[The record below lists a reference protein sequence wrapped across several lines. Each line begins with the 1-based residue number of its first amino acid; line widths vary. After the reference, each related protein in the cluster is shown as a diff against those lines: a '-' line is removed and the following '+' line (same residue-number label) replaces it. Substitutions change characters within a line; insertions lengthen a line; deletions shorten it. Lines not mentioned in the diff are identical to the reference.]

1 MVDDEE
7 FEILKRKVI
16 RRSEI
21 QQNNEENENEQNN
34 NEVDVQENV
43 SDQVVTDEE
52 LSSSDEELNPSDE
65 ELNPSD
71 EERVQDPDSSS
82 LNESQTVF
90 DATNQ
95 FDNDDDTSLYENQSE
110 GTKESTIVDES
121 IEICDNGND
130 IQQEAN
136 NHNTIAARQY
146 EMQDQ
151 QADAKNMSSNDELRD
166 KLREGIRAKIQERFK
181 EAVQSRKRVV
191 GEKVRFQPK
200 RNVKTR
206 SEYRKE
212 NNRRQQ

>member
-1 MVDDEE
+1 MIDNEE

-21 QQNNEENENEQNN
+21 QQNSEENENEENN
-34 NEVDVQENV
+34 NEVDVQENI

-52 LSSSDEELNPSDE
+52 LSSLDE

-71 EERVQDPDSSS
+71 EERVQDHYSSS
-82 LNESQTVF
+82 LDVSQTVF

-95 FDNDDDTSLYENQSE
+95 FDNKEDTSLHENQSE
-110 GTKESTIVDES
+110 DKKSTIVDES
-121 IEICDNGND
+121 KEIGDNGNA

-136 NHNTIAARQY
+136 NHNTIAARRY

-151 QADAKNMSSNDELRD
+151 QADAKDMSSNDELRD
-166 KLREGIRAKIQERFK
+166 KLREGISAKVQERLK

-191 GEKVRFQPK
+191 GEKVRFQP
-200 RNVKTR
+200 
-206 SEYRKE
+206 
-212 NNRRQQ
+212 